1 MNDDQPIMLL
11 TGASRGIGHATVK
24 LFQERGWRIMT
35 VSRQPF
41 SEECRW
47 PMARWGH
54 IQADLSELSDID
66 SLVADVRSRLPAGKL
81 HALVNNAGISPKGP
95 ERSRLGVLASDA
107 ETWTRVL
114 NVNLISTALLARALL
129 PELEAAQGAIVN
141 VTSIAGS
148 RVHPFAGVAYAAS
161 KAGLAALTR
170 EMAHELGPR
179 GVRANAIAPG
189 EIETAILSPGTDELV
204 ANAVPMGRLGEP
216 REVAET
222 IHFLCSSASSYI
234 NGAEIHIS
242 GGQHV

>member
-1 MNDDQPIMLL
+1 MTQPSILL

-24 LFQERGWRIMT
+24 LFLEKGWRVLT

-41 SEECRW
+41 SEECLW
-47 PMARWGH
+47 PSARESH
-54 IQADLSELSDID
+54 IQADLADLTQID
-66 SLVADVRSRLPAGKL
+66 KLVSDVRERLDGAGL
-81 HALVNNAGISPKGP
+81 HALVNNAGISPKG
-95 ERSRLGVLASDA
+95 EGGARLGVIGSDA
-107 ETWTRVL
+107 ATWTTVL
-114 NVNLISTALLARALL
+114 NVNLVSIALLARALL
-129 PELEAAQGAIVN
+129 PELEAAKGSIVN

-170 EMAHELGPR
+170 EIAHEFGPH

-189 EIETAILSPGTDELV
+189 EIDTAILSEGTDLLV
-204 ANAVPMGRLGEP
+204 EASVPMKRLGTP

-222 IHFLCSSASSYI
+222 IHFLCSETSAYI
-234 NGAEIHIS
+234 NGAEIHIN

>member
-1 MNDDQPIMLL
+1 MTQPSILL

-24 LFQERGWRIMT
+24 LFLEKGWRVLT

-41 SEECRW
+41 SEECLW
-47 PMARWGH
+47 PSARESH
-54 IQADLSELSDID
+54 IQADLADLTQID
-66 SLVADVRSRLPAGKL
+66 KLVADVRERLNGAGL
-81 HALVNNAGISPKGP
+81 HALVNNAGISPKG
-95 ERSRLGVLASDA
+95 EGGARLGVIGSDA
-107 ETWTRVL
+107 ATWTTVL
-114 NVNLISTALLARALL
+114 NVNLVSIALLARALL
-129 PELEAAQGAIVN
+129 PELEAAKGSIVN

-170 EMAHELGPR
+170 EIAHEFGPH

-189 EIETAILSPGTDELV
+189 EIDTAILSEGTDLLV
-204 ANAVPMGRLGEP
+204 EANVPMKRLGTP

-222 IHFLCSSASSYI
+222 IHFLCSETSAYI
-234 NGAEIHIS
+234 NGAEIHIN

>member
-1 MNDDQPIMLL
+1 MSTDTPFMLL

-24 LFQERGWRIMT
+24 LFQQRGWRILT

-41 SEECRW
+41 SEECAW
-47 PMARWGH
+47 PSARESH
-54 IQADLSELSDID
+54 IQADLADLDGIAR
-66 SLVADVRSRLPAGKL
+66 LAADVRSRLPAGRL

-95 ERSRLGVLASDA
+95 DGARLGVLASDA
-107 ETWTRVL
+107 ATWTQVL
-114 NVNLISTALLARALL
+114 NVNLVSTALLARALL
-129 PELEAAQGAIVN
+129 PELEAAKGSIVN

-170 EMAHELGPR
+170 ELAHEFGGR

-189 EIETAILSPGTDELV
+189 EIETSILSPGTSELV
-204 ANAVPMGRLGEP
+204 AHEVPMGRLGLP

-222 IHFLCSSASSYI
+222 IYFLCTEASSYI
-234 NGAEIHIS
+234 NGAEIHIN

>member
-1 MNDDQPIMLL
+1 MADGDPIMLL

-47 PMARWGH
+47 PTARWSH
-54 IQADLSELSDID
+54 IQADLADLETID
-66 SLVADVRSRLPAGKL
+66 SLAADVRSRLPAGQL

-107 ETWTRVL
+107 QTWTRVL
-114 NVNLISTALLARALL
+114 NVNLVSTALLARALL
-129 PELEAAQGAIVN
+129 PELEAAGGTIVN

-170 EMAHELGPR
+170 ELAHEFGPR

-189 EIETAILSPGTDELV
+189 EIETSILSPGTDELV
-204 ANAVPMGRLGEP
+204 ANTVPMGRLGEP

>member
-1 MNDDQPIMLL
+1 MPQEQRIMLL

-24 LFQERGWRIMT
+24 LFQERGWRILT

-41 SEECRW
+41 AEECAW
-47 PMARWGH
+47 PAARESH
-54 IQADLSELSDID
+54 IQFDLAQID
-66 SLVADVRSRLPAGKL
+66 GIDRLVEMVRSRLPDGKL

-95 ERSRLGVLASDA
+95 GRSRLGITETDA
-107 ETWTRVL
+107 RTWTHVL
-114 NVNLISTALLARALL
+114 NVNLISTALIARILL
-129 PELEAAQGAIVN
+129 PELERAQGAIVN

-170 EMAHELGPR
+170 EMAHEYGSR

-189 EIETAILSPGTDELV
+189 EIETSILSPGTGDLV
-204 ANAVPMGRLGEP
+204 TAEVPMKRLGDP

-222 IHFLCSSASSYI
+222 IHFLCTGASSYI
-234 NGAEIHIS
+234 NGAEIHIN

>member
-1 MNDDQPIMLL
+1 MADGDPIMLL

-47 PMARWGH
+47 PTARWSH
-54 IQADLSELSDID
+54 IQADLSDLD
-66 SLVADVRSRLPAGKL
+66 SVEALAADVRSRLPSGRL

-95 ERSRLGVLASDA
+95 DRSRLGVLASDA
-107 ETWTRVL
+107 ATWTRVL
-114 NVNLISTALLARALL
+114 NVNLVSTALLARALL
-129 PELEAAQGAIVN
+129 PELEAAGGTIVN

-170 EMAHELGPR
+170 ELAHEFGPR

-189 EIETAILSPGTDELV
+189 EIETSMLSPGTDELV
-204 ANAVPMGRLGEP
+204 ANEVPMGRLGVP

-222 IHFLCSSASSYI
+222 IHFLCSNASSYI